1 MRSISGEGCDRNSQA
16 AGRPP
21 HPDFLPACGEK
32 EEGARPT
39 ATDPHA
45 LLVDCA
51 EETRH
56 LARFLPTLDAEFRL
70 HD

>member
-1 MRSISGEGCDRNSQA
+1 MPAERGRRA
-16 AGRPP
+16 A
-21 HPDFLPACGEK
+21 
-32 EEGARPT
+32 T

-51 EETRH
+51 EEMRH